1 MFFQDQLE
9 KFIHRLTKLK
19 NQIENNIALNPLLT
33 KVSYFVFNVWR
44 EILRVK
50 KIHAQPKL
58 ILMQQFPQ
66 NVRMMN

>member
-50 KIHAQPKL
+50 KIHAQP
-58 ILMQQFPQ
+58 
-66 NVRMMN
+66 